1 MLGGGGGGGGL
12 NIETEL
18 GGTGTY
24 DKEMINDMGKTSN
37 FGGHLPSAQLP
48 NSPTGQRLLYQGAG
62 GEKQQQNNQ

>member
-1 MLGGGGGGGGL
+1 MLGGGL

-24 DKEMINDMGKTSN
+24 DKEINEMGKTSN

-48 NSPTGQRLLYQGAG
+48 NSPTGQRLL
-62 GEKQQQNNQ
+62 